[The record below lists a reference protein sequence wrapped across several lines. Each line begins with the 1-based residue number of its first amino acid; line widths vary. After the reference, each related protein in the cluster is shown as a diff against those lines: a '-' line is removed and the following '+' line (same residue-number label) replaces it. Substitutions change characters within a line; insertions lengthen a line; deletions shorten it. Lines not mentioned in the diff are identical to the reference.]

1 MRPPVHPSDDHRAL
15 LASGLVLGLLGPV
28 VGVRDGVPLDLGP
41 PLQQA
46 IAAMLATRSGRVV
59 TLPQLIEGLWDD
71 DPPLSAQQ
79 SVYTYVA
86 GLRRAFEPGRGR
98 REPPRTVVKAPGGY
112 LLRLDPLRTDVHLFA
127 ARLEAADQA
136 RRSGDLPSALHTL
149 DEALA
154 LWRGPALTGV
164 PGPFADGERA
174 RLDEL
179 HVLAVEARAEV
190 LTGLGRPED
199 ALAALHDLTRRHP
212 LRERPRELL
221 MLALHA
227 SGRQAEAL
235 QVFEEARRVLA
246 DELGAGPGEGLRRAH
261 RLALTPP
268 EEPPAPAGGRTP
280 AQGPPRDDRGQPHP
294 TRPRQAPRSAQP
306 ASPRNEPGG
315 QSGAEGASPSR
326 EGFVPRQL
334 PRALAGFVGRTREIV
349 RLKSLLDPWGEEAP
363 HPFVVI
369 CGAPGVGKSTLA
381 VRVAHAVRHRFP
393 DGQLYV
399 NLRGGTPNVPRPSAY
414 EVLSRLLRGLG
425 TPDNAVPADED
436 EAAALLRSALH
447 GRRLLVL
454 LDDAAGLAQVRPFTA
469 APPGT
474 TVLVTSRESL
484 VTGADRAQVR
494 LGPLSDAEATAMLAK
509 LAGADRVAADL
520 GQTGRLV
527 RLCDGFPLALRI
539 AGARLADRP
548 DWSVGALTER
558 LTDERRRLRELEAGE
573 LAVRSSLAASWAA
586 LSGSAREI
594 DAAAAR
600 LLALLGLLHVP
611 DITLEAAAALSG
623 GSETGPGT
631 GPETDVER
639 ALERLCDAHLL
650 EAGEPGR
657 YHPHDLVRL
666 FASDLL
672 PAGERTVPLL
682 RAFGFYAESVRTA
695 ARTSDPHRVHCLY
708 PPVEATGRSFRD
720 AAEADDWLRTEEATL
735 LAAAFQ
741 AMADPDDDVARAGA
755 AIGAALW
762 WYQQKSYRVR
772 HLVATGER
780 LVATGERLQDQVIAM
795 HGHAHLATGL
805 YFKGDPASVTH
816 NERHLALAKRL
827 GDRFNEQRAHGNLS
841 STLLKWERFEEAL
854 EHALAQRAIAREIG
868 SDVGERYALLVA
880 GRAYLELGRFD
891 EAAEVLE
898 EGAAMAERAGDPHSR
913 VEFAV
918 WQGRALIDM
927 GRLDTAFSVLSETLE
942 PARST
947 SRTTEMACLV
957 HLTRVHRLLGQLGEA
972 VRRSAEAVAVAERA
986 GSSYWLER
994 AIAERDEA
1002 ASVRR
1007 PARTRGRG

>member
-1 MRPPVHPSDDHRAL
+1 M
-15 LASGLVLGLLGPV
+15 

-59 TLPQLIEGLWDD
+59 TLPQLIEGLWGD
-71 DPPLSAQQ
+71 DPPPSAQQ

-136 RRSGDLPSALHTL
+136 RRSGDLPSALRTL
-149 DEALA
+149 DEALV
-154 LWRGPALTGV
+154 LWRGPALSGV
-164 PGPFADGERA
+164 PGLFADGERA

-227 SGRQAEAL
+227 SGRQAQAL

-246 DELGAGPGEGLRRAH
+246 DELGADPGEGLRRAH

-268 EEPPAPAGGRTP
+268 EEPPAPDGGRMP
-280 AQGPPRDDRGQPHP
+280 AQGPPPQDRRQPHP
-294 TRPRQAPRSAQP
+294 TRPRQAPPGAQP
-306 ASPRNEPGG
+306 ASPRNEPHG
-315 QSGAEGASPSR
+315 QSGAEGASPPRETGEHGAAPPRGAGEHGAAPSHEADARASSPSR
-326 EGFVPRQL
+326 EEFVPRQL

-349 RLKSLLDPWGEEAP
+349 RLTSLLDPWGDEAP

-494 LGPLSDAEATAMLAK
+494 LGPLSDAEATAMLAN

-573 LAVRSSLAASWAA
+573 LAVRSSLAASWTA

-623 GSETGPGT
+623 GS
-631 GPETDVER
+631 ETDVER

-672 PAGERTVPLL
+672 PAGERTAPLL

-695 ARTSDPHRVHCLY
+695 ARTSDPHRVHCLH
-708 PPVEATGRSFRD
+708 PPVQAAGRSFRD

-735 LAAAFQ
+735 LAAAVQ
-741 AMADPDDDVARAGA
+741 AMADPDDGVARAGA

-854 EHALAQRAIAREIG
+854 DHALAQRVIACEIG

-891 EAAEVLE
+891 EAAGVLE

-1002 ASVRR
+1002 ASGQR
-1007 PARTRGRG
+1007 PARTRRRG

>member
-1 MRPPVHPSDDHRAL
+1 M
-15 LASGLVLGLLGPV
+15 

-46 IAAMLATRSGRVV
+46 GAAMLATRSGRVV
-59 TLPQLIEGLWDD
+59 TLPQLIEGLWGD
-71 DPPLSAQQ
+71 DPPLSAAQ

-136 RRSGDLPSALHTL
+136 RGSGDLPSALRAL

-154 LWRGPALTGV
+154 LWRGPALSGV

-246 DELGAGPGEGLRRAH
+246 DELGADPGEGLRRAH
-261 RLALTPP
+261 RLALISPV
-268 EEPPAPAGGRTP
+268 EPPARHVT
-280 AQGPPRDDRGQPHP
+280 
-294 TRPRQAPRSAQP
+294 
-306 ASPRNEPGG
+306 GG
-315 QSGAEGASPSR
+315 QGAAEVAAPAHEADAQASSPSR

-349 RLKSLLDPWGEEAP
+349 RLRSLLDPRGDEAP

-425 TPDNAVPADED
+425 TPDNALPADED

-494 LGPLSDAEATAMLAK
+494 LGPLPDAEATAMLAH

-573 LAVRSSLAASWAA
+573 LAVRSSLAASWTA

-623 GSETGPGT
+623 GS
-631 GPETDVER
+631 ETDVER

-672 PAGERTVPLL
+672 PAGERTAPLL
-682 RAFGFYAESVRTA
+682 RAFGFYAESVRAA
-695 ARTSDPHRVHCLY
+695 ARSSDPHRVHCLY

-720 AAEADDWLRTEEATL
+720 AAEADGWLRTEEATL

-741 AMADPDDDVARAGA
+741 AMADPDDGVARAGA

-780 LVATGERLQDQVIAM
+780 LVATGERLQDEVIAM

-854 EHALAQRAIAREIG
+854 DHALAQRAIAREIG

-891 EAAEVLE
+891 EAAGVLE

-927 GRLDTAFSVLSETLE
+927 GRLDTACSVLSETLE

-1002 ASVRR
+1002 ASAQR
-1007 PARTRGRG
+1007 PARTRRRG